1 MVVETDIII
10 RLVLAALI
18 GSVLGFE
25 RKVHN
30 RPGGT
35 RAHALVCLGSTL
47 FTITSL
53 GFDGAADPSRIAAG
67 IVTGIGFLGA
77 GTIFRDKNN
86 VRGLTTAASI
96 WAVAGVGLAI
106 GTGALFIAAVATVAM
121 LITLELGRLQAT
133 ILGKK
138 RKYNT
143 G

>member
-1 MVVETDIII
+1 MVANSDVLI
-10 RLVLAALI
+10 RIVLALLA
-18 GSVLGFE
+18 S
-25 RKVHN
+25 
-30 RPGGT
+30 
-35 RAHALVCLGSTL
+35 ALVGLEREKTKHAAGMRTHMLVCVGATL
-47 FTITSL
+47 ITLVSMDV
-53 GFDGAADPSRIAAG
+53 FPEDPARVAAG

>member
-1 MVVETDIII
+1 MVANSDVLI
-10 RLVLAALI
+10 RVALALLA
-18 GSVLGFE
+18 S
-25 RKVHN
+25 
-30 RPGGT
+30 
-35 RAHALVCLGSTL
+35 ALVGLEREKTKHAAGMRTHMLVCVGATL
-47 FTITSL
+47 ITLVSMDV
-53 GFDGAADPSRIAAG
+53 FPEDPARVAAG

-96 WAVAGVGLAI
+96 WAVAGVGLAL
-106 GTGALFIAAVATVAM
+106 GAGAIFIATVGTVAM

>member
-1 MVVETDIII
+1 MVANSDVLI
-10 RLVLAALI
+10 RIALALLA
-18 GSVLGFE
+18 S
-25 RKVHN
+25 
-30 RPGGT
+30 
-35 RAHALVCLGSTL
+35 ALVGLEREKTKHAAGMRTHMLVCVGATL
-47 FTITSL
+47 ITLVSMDV
-53 GFDGAADPSRIAAG
+53 FPEDPARVAAG

>member
-1 MVVETDIII
+1 MLTNQDVAI
-10 RLVLAALI
+10 RLLLAMIASSLI
-18 GSVLGFE
+18 GYEREKTKHSAGMRTHMLVGLGA
-25 RKVHN
+25 
-30 RPGGT
+30 T
-35 RAHALVCLGSTL
+35 LITLVSMDV
-47 FTITSL
+47 FPE
-53 GFDGAADPSRIAAG
+53 DPARVAAG

-96 WAVAGVGLAI
+96 WAVAGVGLAL
-106 GTGALFIAAVATVAM
+106 GAGALFIAAVATAAM
-121 LITLELGRLQAT
+121 LITLEFGRLQAI

>member
-1 MVVETDIII
+1 MVANSDVLI
-10 RLVLAALI
+10 RVALALLA
-18 GSVLGFE
+18 S
-25 RKVHN
+25 
-30 RPGGT
+30 
-35 RAHALVCLGSTL
+35 ALVGLEREKTKHAAGMRTHMLVCVGATL
-47 FTITSL
+47 ITLVSMDV
-53 GFDGAADPSRIAAG
+53 FPEDPARVAAG

-121 LITLELGRLQAT
+121 LITLELGRLRAT

-138 RKYNT
+138 RRYNT